1 MRKKL
6 ILLVSHLLFAAAG
19 FALGIY
25 ALPILMAPEA
35 PPAASIAQLQ
45 SRSDYHGQ
53 FSRDLGDSDLLHW
66 GEGEVS
72 VSDAEVTLVGQIAP
86 GPDYRLY
93 LSPKFV
99 ETEAD
104 FADLKHAMVQVG
116 PVKTFENFVV
126 SVPQSIDPSD
136 YNTVIIWCEAFG
148 QFITAAQYR

>member
-1 MRKKL
+1 MPKFL
-6 ILLVSHLLFAAAG
+6 TLSITHLLFAAAG

-25 ALPILMAPEA
+25 ALPILMAPQA
-35 PPAASIAQLQ
+35 PPSAKVLELQ
-45 SRSDYHGQ
+45 SQSIYQGQ
-53 FSRDLGDSDLLHW
+53 FQRDLADSDFLHW

-72 VSDAEVTLVGQIAP
+72 VDNASVALVGSIAP

-93 LSPKFV
+93 LSPSFV

-104 FADLKHAMVQVG
+104 FEKLKPTMVQLG

-126 SVPQSIDPSD
+126 SVPEGIDVSA